1 MKKNYLIIIC
11 ILFFAGCHT
20 KNEMDEQTFWQLM
33 DIVKEKSGFDMALRY
48 DTLVT
53 LLTEHEPIDI
63 LRFKNIADVYANAAA
78 ENKAVWAACR
88 VMEGAACDD
97 VYMNFCCWLITE
109 GKETYLEAV
118 RNPESLATEEMLAYS
133 DRSIE
138 LLSFA
143 AFDAY
148 KRKTGQSVDEITE
161 TIANMLIAEYK
172 TLSVDLIK
180 NIDFM
185 DDAPFQGINA
195 DAVRQI
201 PVIFPKLTA
210 LFGYDP
216 DADIIIEGDL

>member
-11 ILFFAGCHT
+11 VLFLAGCHT
-20 KNEMDEQTFWQLM
+20 KNEMNEQTFWQLM
-33 DIVKEKSGFDMALRY
+33 DIVKEKSGSDMILRY

-88 VMEGAACDD
+88 VIEGAACDD

-109 GKETYLEAV
+109 GKDIYLEAV
-118 RNPESLATEEMLAYS
+118 RNPESLATEEMLAYI
-133 DRSIE
+133 DHSIE

-148 KRKTGQSVDEITE
+148 KRKTGQSVDEITDA
-161 TIANMLIAEYK
+161 TANTLIAEYN

-185 DDAPFQGINA
+185 DDATFQGINT
-195 DAVRQI
+195 DAIRQI
-201 PVIFPKLTA
+201 PLVLPKLTA

-216 DADIIIEGDL
+216 DADIVEEDL

>member
-1 MKKNYLIIIC
+1 MKKNYLIIVC
-11 ILFFAGCHT
+11 ILFFTGCHA
-20 KNEMDEQTFWQLM
+20 KNEMNVQTFWQLM
-33 DIVKEKSGFDMALRY
+33 DRVKEKSGSDMAFRY
-48 DTLVT
+48 DALVT
-53 LLTEHEPIDI
+53 MLAEREPIDI

-88 VMEGAACDD
+88 VVEGAACDD

-109 GKETYLEAV
+109 GKETYLQAV
-118 RNPESLATEEMLAYS
+118 KDPESLATEKMLAYS
-133 DRSIE
+133 DHSIE

-148 KRKTGQSVDEITE
+148 KRKTGQSVDEITDA
-161 TIANMLIAEYK
+161 TANTLIAEYN

-195 DAVRQI
+195 DAIRQI
-201 PVIFPKLTA
+201 PVILPKLTA

-216 DADIIIEGDL
+216 DADIVDGDL

>member
-11 ILFFAGCHT
+11 VLFITGCHT

-33 DIVKEKSGFDMALRY
+33 DIVKEKSGSDVMLRY

-88 VMEGAACDD
+88 VIEGVACDD

-109 GKETYLEAV
+109 GKETYLQAV
-118 RNPESLATEEMLAYS
+118 KDPESLATEEMLAYS
-133 DRSIE
+133 DHSIE

-148 KRKTGQSVDEITE
+148 KRKTGQSVDEITDA
-161 TIANMLIAEYK
+161 TANILITEYK
-172 TLSVDLIK
+172 KLSVDLIK
-180 NIDFM
+180 NIDFV
-185 DDAPFQGINA
+185 DDAIFMGINA
-195 DAVRQI
+195 DAIRQI
-201 PVIFPKLTA
+201 PLVLPELTA
-210 LFGYDP
+210 LFGYNP
-216 DADIIIEGDL
+216 DADIVEEDL